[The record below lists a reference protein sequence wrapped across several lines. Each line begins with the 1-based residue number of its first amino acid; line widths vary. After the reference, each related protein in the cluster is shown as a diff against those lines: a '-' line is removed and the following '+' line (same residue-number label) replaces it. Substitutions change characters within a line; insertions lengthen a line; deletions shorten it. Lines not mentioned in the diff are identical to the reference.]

1 MHSMCVMVVTQCS
14 LLLAVLL
21 AAVAFCDARYG
32 IVEYYILLMRFCVPK
47 RRVGSSAKH
56 KQRCCIATLPHLAVS
71 SSRPMPLAAPAFAC
85 SPTISQQQILCDA
98 ITYHVVVHPKWFP
111 SSCACCHLMH
121 GTSCPCSN
129 PCQST
134 STMPPPCC
142 ACFFFQTQH
151 PQEPCWLLCHFC

>member
-71 SSRPMPLAAPAFAC
+71 SSSPCLLQHLPLHAAQLSANSRYCAMRSHIMSLSTQNGFQA
-85 SPTISQQQILCDA
+85 
-98 ITYHVVVHPKWFP
+98 VVLAVI
-111 SSCACCHLMH
+111 
-121 GTSCPCSN
+121 
-129 PCQST
+129 
-134 STMPPPCC
+134 
-142 ACFFFQTQH
+142 
-151 PQEPCWLLCHFC
+151 